1 MSRPELLKRPFAG
14 RSCDWALLSSLAA
27 LVVSACGGGSSTP
40 VGAMD
45 VSPMPDDAIV
55 DVSPTPDAQNDGS
68 GASSDVDS
76 DADASTAG
84 GSERD
89 ADSGPVA
96 CQTVR
101 VATFNASLFRDAQG
115 QLLQDLQQGDAQAQA
130 VAHIIRSVRPDILLL
145 NEFDEDLSGETLRL
159 FQENYLQNAAPGPSS
174 PITFSHAWIAPSN
187 TGVSA
192 GVDLS
197 GDGQVAENPGTP
209 NWAADA
215 FGYGTFPGQYSF
227 AVLSNFALNVNEI
240 RTFQTFLWKD
250 FEGALLPDNA
260 ATDSPSDYYSAAALE
275 VFRLSSK
282 THADIPIQVGEQTL
296 HFLVS
301 HPTPPAFDGPEDRNG
316 RRNHDEVVFWA
327 RYIDGAAWVYDDA
340 GNTGGLESGS
350 SFVIAGDLNSDPL
363 DPAENLHPV
372 AQLLGHDRVNG
383 TLAPAS
389 EGARR
394 ASLTQ
399 GGINAQHRGDPAFD
413 TADFSDNSVGNLRI
427 DYVLPSSDLT
437 VVAAGVFWPTA
448 GQPGFEWIGDF
459 PFASSDHRAVW
470 VDLLVQGSLENCPPD
485 TSQEP

>member
-14 RSCDWALLSSLAA
+14 RSCVWALVSSLAA
-27 LVVSACGGGSSTP
+27 LVVSACGGGSNTP
-40 VGAMD
+40 VRAMD
-45 VSPMPDDAIV
+45 VSPLPDDAIG
-55 DVSPTPDAQNDGS
+55 DVAPTPDAQNDGS
-68 GASSDVDS
+68 GASPGVGSDT
-76 DADASTAG
+76 DASTAG
-84 GSERD
+84 DS
-89 ADSGPVA
+89 DSGPVA

-115 QLLQDLQQGDAQAQA
+115 QLLQDLQQGDVQAQA
-130 VAHIIRSVRPDILLL
+130 VAQIIRSVRPDILLL
-145 NEFDEDLSGETLRL
+145 NEFDEDLSGETLRI
-159 FQENYLQNAAPGPSS
+159 FQENYLQNVALAPTA

-197 GDGQVAENPGTP
+197 GDDQVAAAPGTP
-209 NWAADA
+209 NWAADS

-227 AVLSNFALNVNEI
+227 AVLSNFTINANEI

-250 FEGALLPDNA
+250 FEGAILPDNA
-260 ATDSPSDYYSAAALE
+260 ATEAPGDYYSAAALE

-340 GNTGGLESGS
+340 GSTGGLESGS
-350 SFVIAGDLNSDPL
+350 SFIIAGDLNSDPL

-372 AQLLGHDRVNG
+372 AELLGHSRVNA
-383 TLAPAS
+383 TLVPAS
-389 EGARR
+389 EGARL
-394 ASLTQ
+394 AALAQ
-399 GGINAQHRGDPAFD
+399 GGVNAQHRGDPAFD
-413 TADFSDNSVGNLRI
+413 TADFADNSVGNLRI
-427 DYVLPSSDLT
+427 DYVLPSNDLT
-437 VVAAGVFWPTA
+437 VVGAGVFWPTA
-448 GQPGFEWIGDF
+448 GQPGFEWVGDF

-470 VDLLVQGSLENCPPD
+470 IDLLVPGSLENCPSD